1 MDTRTPSELLT
12 EIKTTTKLGEIALS
26 KLLGISQPTVNRI
39 LNGKNCSSTALLA
52 IQRVHA
58 ERAKYAP
65 AEAEQAAA

>member
-12 EIKTTTKLGEIALS
+12 EIKATTKLGEIALS

-52 IQRVHA
+52 IQRVHS
-58 ERAKYAP
+58 EMDKYVP